1 MDSEHAGTG
10 NNCTSERTPA
20 KKINFGRA
28 ETGYGIGVG
37 VEIGA
42 QPRNTKDAIMRILAV
57 FLCAMLLSAVTLDIG
72 AAPTPASGYIQDMS
86 GEVRLGFDK
95 RDMREAHKNDPLQPG
110 MTVVTGAD
118 GSAVL
123 KFADGETVALTR
135 STTFF
140 VQEYLFDPQ
149 KPAEGRSVFSLLQG
163 GLRFVTG
170 LLGRSNPSAFK
181 LKTRSVTMGIR
192 GTDATVYQSDD
203 DDGDVCI
210 QVNDGNVTVTEGDN
224 EYETDAGQIICLLG
238 GVVQF
243 VEAVPS
249 GMSEVFANLN
259 ALQISFE
266 GAGALGQGLGGA
278 GGAGA
283 AGAAGSTATGLA
295 IGAAFL
301 GGAAIINNNNDG
313 GGGEESMSDE

>member
-1 MDSEHAGTG
+1 
-10 NNCTSERTPA
+10 
-20 KKINFGRA
+20 
-28 ETGYGIGVG
+28 
-37 VEIGA
+37 
-42 QPRNTKDAIMRILAV
+42 MRILAA
-57 FLCAMLLSAVTLDIG
+57 FLCAVLLSAVTLDVG
-72 AAPTPASGYIQDMS
+72 AAPTPVSGYIQDMS
-86 GEVRLGFDK
+86 GDVRLGFNK
-95 RDMREAHKNDPLQPG
+95 RDMRAAHKNDSLQPG

-123 KFADGETVALTR
+123 KFADGETIALTR
-135 STTFF
+135 STKFF

-192 GTDATVYQSDD
+192 GTDATVYQSDND
-203 DDGDVCI
+203 NGDVCI
-210 QVNDGNVTVTEGDN
+210 QVNDGGVTVTEGGN
-224 EYETDAGQIICLLG
+224 EYETQAGQIICMLG

-243 VEAVPS
+243 VEAVPP

-266 GAGALGQGLGGA
+266 EAGALGQGLGGA

-283 AGAAGSTATGLA
+283 GGTGGGSTATGLA
-295 IGAAFL
+295 IGGAIL
-301 GGAAIINNNNDG
+301 GGAAIINNNK
-313 GGGEESMSDE
+313 GGGENPPLSDQ